1 MTDRQVQASSQ
12 TECKLKAS
20 PNNYTNSLLQIKTDA
35 LFPCQ
40 LGKLFPYVKISFK
53 DFLPIRKREEVP
65 IGNHKTKKKINQ
77 KSKTQNDRK
86 TTINE
91 KLNRKS
97 G

>member
-65 IGNHKTKKKINQ
+65 IGNHKTKKKLTRRVKI
-77 KSKTQNDRK
+77 KMT
-86 TTINE
+86 E
-91 KLNRKS
+91 KQQLTKN
-97 G
+97 

>member
-1 MTDRQVQASSQ
+1 MTDGQVQASSQ

-65 IGNHKTKKKINQ
+65 IGNHKTKKKLTRGVKI
-77 KSKTQNDRK
+77 KMT
-86 TTINE
+86 E
-91 KLNRKS
+91 KQQLTKN
-97 G
+97 